1 MSTGGYDTPHMPSN
15 FPRYDP
21 RRQSGSFSA
30 PYDVGIVYSTYHI
43 LSNSFQRAPNST
55 ARRVSPS
62 PGPSRRPYDSYVP
75 PPRPDTFRDGG
86 PNTYRP
92 NVYRPE
98 HSSKYYSRSPSPDPY
113 VPPSRA
119 SDPDIWDRAPTWRPP
134 TFVEPSNIWPE
145 RKIVPPSPTTSAR
158 SRNSRDDPPTRLF
171 EPSDSWKQIHHDR
184 PSRVDQ

>member
-1 MSTGGYDTPHMPSN
+1 MTHPICLPISRAMTHEGNRETFLLPMMWVSFPPHIN
-15 FPRYDP
+15 LL
-21 RRQSGSFSA
+21 A
-30 PYDVGIVYSTYHI
+30 NI
-43 LSNSFQRAPNST
+43 FQRASNST

-113 VPPSRA
+113 VPSSRA

-134 TFVEPSNIWPE
+134 PFVDPPNNWPE
-145 RKIVPPSPTTSAR
+145 RKTVPPSPTTSAR
-158 SRNSRDDPPTRLF
+158 SRSSRDDPSSRQF
-171 EPSDSWKQIHHDR
+171 EPSDSWKQTHHDR
-184 PSRVDQ
+184 PPRVDQ